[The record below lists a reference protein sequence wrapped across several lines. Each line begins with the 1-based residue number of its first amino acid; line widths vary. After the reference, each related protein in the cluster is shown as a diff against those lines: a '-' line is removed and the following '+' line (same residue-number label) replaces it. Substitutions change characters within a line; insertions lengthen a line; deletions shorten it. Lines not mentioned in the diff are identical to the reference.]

1 MALQNSNNRT
11 LSAGTKVALGSDAAE
26 DIYKRDAAG
35 LLVRVAAVA
44 DRLLGYNASGVFG
57 PLTAAAVIAFLN
69 IKTVTWSTVTGT
81 TQTIVSG
88 SGYVANSATRIT
100 FTLPPT
106 AVLGDQVEVL
116 GQGAGGWRIAQITG
130 QSIVYGDLT
139 STSGTTGY
147 VESTHSKD
155 AIILRALSSTQWQV
169 VSAVGILDVV

>member
-11 LSAGTKVALGSDAAE
+11 LSAGTKITLGSDAAE

-44 DRLLGYNASGVFG
+44 DRLLGYNASGV
-57 PLTAAAVIAFLN
+57 LTQMTAAAVIALLN

-81 TQTIVSG
+81 TQTIVPG
-88 SGYVANSATRIT
+88 SGYVANNAARIT
-100 FTLPPT
+100 FTLPAT

-116 GQGAGGWRIAQITG
+116 GQGAGGWRIAQIAG

-139 STSGTTGY
+139 SLAGTTGY
-147 VESTHSKD
+147 IESTHARD
-155 AIILRALSSTQWQV
+155 AVILRAQ
-169 VSAVGILDVV
+169 SAFLM